1 MQEKRAHK
9 RQTDVATWILCFF
22 QHNIDYFWYLENMS
36 DFPIDA
42 IDIVVFVFAM
52 IQAVEGHEVPILFI
66 DDNSIE
72 MVSLPQST
80 EKLIISDILFWNPL
94 MF

>member
-1 MQEKRAHK
+1 
-9 RQTDVATWILCFF
+9 
-22 QHNIDYFWYLENMS
+22 MS
-36 DFPIDA
+36 DFPIGA
-42 IDIVVFVFAM
+42 IDIVVFVLAM

-66 DDNSIE
+66 DDNSKE

>member
-1 MQEKRAHK
+1 
-9 RQTDVATWILCFF
+9 
-22 QHNIDYFWYLENMS
+22 MS
-36 DFPIDA
+36 DFPIGA
-42 IDIVVFVFAM
+42 TDIVVFVLAM
-52 IQAVEGHEVPILFI
+52 IQAVEGYEVPILFI

>member
-1 MQEKRAHK
+1 
-9 RQTDVATWILCFF
+9 
-22 QHNIDYFWYLENMS
+22 MS
-36 DFPIDA
+36 DFPIGA
-42 IDIVVFVFAM
+42 IDIVVFVLAV

-72 MVSLPQST
+72 MVSLPQSS
-80 EKLIISDILFWNPL
+80 EKSIISDILFWNPL

>member
-1 MQEKRAHK
+1 
-9 RQTDVATWILCFF
+9 
-22 QHNIDYFWYLENMS
+22 MS
-36 DFPIDA
+36 DFPIDS
-42 IDIVVFVFAM
+42 IDIVVFAFAM
-52 IQAVEGHEVPILFI
+52 IQAVKGHEVPILFI

>member
-1 MQEKRAHK
+1 
-9 RQTDVATWILCFF
+9 
-22 QHNIDYFWYLENMS
+22 MS
-36 DFPIDA
+36 DFPIGA
-42 IDIVVFVFAM
+42 IDIVVFVLAM
-52 IQAVEGHEVPILFI
+52 IQAVEGYEVPILFI

>member
-1 MQEKRAHK
+1 
-9 RQTDVATWILCFF
+9 
-22 QHNIDYFWYLENMS
+22 MS
-36 DFPIDA
+36 DFPIGA
-42 IDIVVFVFAM
+42 IDIVVFVLAV

-72 MVSLPQST
+72 MVSLPQSS
-80 EKLIISDILFWNPL
+80 EKSIVSDILFWNPL

>member
-1 MQEKRAHK
+1 
-9 RQTDVATWILCFF
+9 
-22 QHNIDYFWYLENMS
+22 MS
-36 DFPIDA
+36 DFPIGA
-42 IDIVVFVFAM
+42 IDIVVFVLAV

-72 MVSLPQST
+72 MVSVPQST

>member
-1 MQEKRAHK
+1 
-9 RQTDVATWILCFF
+9 
-22 QHNIDYFWYLENMS
+22 MS
-36 DFPIDA
+36 DFPIGA
-42 IDIVVFVFAM
+42 IDIVVFVLAV

-72 MVSLPQST
+72 MVSDPQST

>member
-1 MQEKRAHK
+1 
-9 RQTDVATWILCFF
+9 
-22 QHNIDYFWYLENMS
+22 MS
-36 DFPIDA
+36 DFPIGA
-42 IDIVVFVFAM
+42 IDIVVFVLAV

>member
-1 MQEKRAHK
+1 
-9 RQTDVATWILCFF
+9 
-22 QHNIDYFWYLENMS
+22 MS
-36 DFPIDA
+36 DFPIGA
-42 IDIVVFVFAM
+42 IDIVVFVLAM

>member
-1 MQEKRAHK
+1 
-9 RQTDVATWILCFF
+9 
-22 QHNIDYFWYLENMS
+22 MS
-36 DFPIDA
+36 DFPIGA

-72 MVSLPQST
+72 MVSLPQSS
-80 EKLIISDILFWNPL
+80 EKSIISDILFWNPL